1 MKKTVITFILSMVC
15 LVSFAQ
21 IKMHSNGQVSFQSTN
36 TVGGVQ
42 IDNTGKSSFEP
53 NITLSGASIT
63 ETKVKSQ
70 YVKAWSVRYT
80 GTDIN
85 FNPKI
90 RFYVSGVGDAYANN
104 HYSIYPSREGGSNDK
119 GSLPI
124 ENASE
129 LLLSLN
135 GYYYDNNEF
144 EGFEPDFIG
153 NPNILPE
160 AVEGMMKDLKINKSL
175 GLSADDLEAVLPEA
189 IRHDPEGMIYINYSA
204 IIPVLVEAFK
214 EQQHTIESLQKEISD
229 LKTNDKGYNGIENQE
244 STKNALYQNT
254 PNPTNSSTTIKC
266 YLDSYA
272 QKAIITVYDLNGLQ
286 LKEYPVYHQGKNTIT
301 IGANEFKPGIYMYSL
316 LVDGKLID
324 TKRMVITSK

>member
-1 MKKTVITFILSMVC
+1 MRKTFITIILSIICV
-15 LVSFAQ
+15 VSDAQ
-21 IKMHSNGQVSFQSTN
+21 IKMHPSGQVSFQSTS
-36 TVGGVQ
+36 TTGGVQ

-53 NITLSGASIT
+53 NITTSGAAIT
-63 ETKVKSQ
+63 QTKVKSQ
-70 YVKAWSVRYT
+70 YVKAWNVRYD
-80 GTDIN
+80 G
-85 FNPKI
+85 NPI
-90 RFYVSGVGDAYANN
+90 IFPYNHFYVTGAGDAYAKIYYNISTGGGGNN
-104 HYSIYPSREGGSNDK
+104 K
-119 GSLPI
+119 GSYPI
-124 ENASE
+124 ENASD
-129 LLLSLN
+129 LLSSLN

-144 EGFEPDFIG
+144 EGFEPDFID